1 MGLHDVPMHPHFLNY
16 ENIQIKIYDDRLT
29 PDIIEPIST
38 IPANQLHAWDF
49 CSIDSIIDT
58 SNRFWS
64 YAITL
69 AIDPQYPFP
78 MLTFLTGSDPGR
90 EPPRLDCIFLLADP
104 VYLALTHKG
113 KRSRQLM
120 EVRNL
125 YLDTKN
131 MLVRRMPGAR

>member
-1 MGLHDVPMHPHFLNY
+1 MTRAIPIQELLDELDVY
-16 ENIQIKIYDDRLT
+16 RDRNM
-29 PDIIEPIST
+29 I
-38 IPANQLHAWDF
+38 ARA
-49 CSIDSIIDT
+49 
-58 SNRFWS
+58 
-64 YAITL
+64 L